1 VLFPW
6 VTYSQGLG
14 DGCGKLFAVLER
26 GGEQKI
32 LFFAQILFQVLW
44 RRTGPANGSAF
55 FVYFKMKYSILYLKI
70 FVYFGFK

>member
-6 VTYSQGLG
+6 VTNSQGLG
-14 DGCGKLFAVLER
+14 AVCGKLFAVLER

-32 LFFAQILFQVLW
+32 LFFSQILFQVLW
-44 RRTGPANGSAF
+44 RRAGPANGSAF